1 MGMHTLTLRLTQEEF
16 ELVSAL
22 AGQMKCTNRE
32 VFTKAIHDKNV
43 DIKPLIEEFWKE
55 KEEKHFQK
63 YFECTVDEFTISLLK
78 KIVEELKHQTKDIA
92 AVKDR
97 VEALLKT
104 IPSKGITCSKE
115 DKLEYIAKTL
125 DAIFW
130 DDSCFLHTQYDIE
143 KAVEELTDAMQHVQF
158 RLQRKH

>member
-1 MGMHTLTLRLTQEEF
+1 MGMHRLTLQLSQEEF
-16 ELVSAL
+16 ELISAL

-43 DIKPLIEEFWKE
+43 NFKPIIEDYWKD

-63 YFECTVDEFTISLLK
+63 CFECTVDEFTTRLLK
-78 KIVEELKHQTKDIA
+78 KMVEELKHQTKDVT
-92 AVKDR
+92 AVKSK
-97 VEALLKT
+97 VEELLKA

-125 DAIFW
+125 DAIFG
-130 DDSCFLHTQYDIE
+130 DDDYFLHEQHNME
-143 KAVEELTDAMQHVQF
+143 KKLEELTDAMQHVQF
-158 RLQRKH
+158 RMQRKY

>member
-1 MGMHTLTLRLTQEEF
+1 MGMHRLTLQLSQEEF
-16 ELVSAL
+16 ELISAL

-43 DIKPLIEEFWKE
+43 NFKPIIEDYWKD

-63 YFECTVDEFTISLLK
+63 CFECTVDEFTTRLLK
-78 KIVEELKHQTKDIA
+78 KMVEELKHQTKDVT
-92 AVKDR
+92 AVKSK
-97 VEALLKT
+97 VEELLKA

-125 DAIFW
+125 DAIYW
-130 DDSCFLHTQYDIE
+130 DDDYFLHKQMDIE
-143 KAVEELTDAMQHVQF
+143 KALEELTDSMQHVQF
-158 RLQRKH
+158 RMQRKY